1 MSFSEYSGSKT
12 KVSHAVGRLLR
23 NAQGNLPKLQ
33 SAQVTTLLKTAAAA
47 SGSKSGSERLNKPC
61 SPTAPASS
69 KFGFQ
74 KLRLPGLD
82 KKSNHHAELLD
93 NQDAGDDPE
102 SGDEMESFTG
112 QTQTALIR
120 PPSSS
125 ASQKQTKR
133 WPFHFAS
140 N

>member
-33 SAQVTTLLKTAAAA
+33 GAQVTTLLKSVSPTT
-47 SGSKSGSERLNKPC
+47 GCKNGSERLNKPC
-61 SPTAPASS
+61 SQTTPTSS

-82 KKSNHHAELLD
+82 KKNNNHHAELLD
-93 NQDAGDDPE
+93 NQDAGEDQE
-102 SGDEMESFTG
+102 SGDEMESSTR
-112 QTQTALIR
+112 QTHAALIG
-120 PPSSS
+120 SS
-125 ASQKQTKR
+125 ATQKPAKR
-133 WPFHFAS
+133 WPFHFSS